1 VSYLLVA
8 LGGAL
13 GATARFIVAGLVHR
27 VASPFFPWGT
37 FAINV
42 TGCFVFG
49 LVAGIADARGAIGPA
64 TRAFVLVGILG
75 GYTTFSSFAFET
87 FELLRAGQVPAAIG
101 NTVGQVV
108 LGLAAFWVGWVLTR
122 TMLGVRP

>member
-49 LVAGIADARGAIGPA
+49 LIAGIADARGAIGPA

>member
-49 LVAGIADARGAIGPA
+49 LIAGIADARGAIGPA

-108 LGLAAFWVGWVLTR
+108 LGLTAFWVGWVLTR